1 MLNIK
6 TFSATAHYESLLA
19 MGTSGIMYD
28 LAEQYGLQCDTS
40 SYGCDGGFP
49 NSALNLMK
57 NNGIPLETAYAY
69 NYSNIYDDICTNTNR
84 VKLNQTVNGVNY
96 YSGLSI

>member
-1 MLNIK
+1 
-6 TFSATAHYESLLA
+6 

-28 LAEQYGLQCDTS
+28 LAEQYALQCDTT